1 MFCKF
6 KVNACYYIWNKI
18 AIFFFL
24 FAQGRMQ
31 FKDDTFTYMHGREIL
46 LLFIQAI
53 YLWLV
58 CVLTD

>member
-1 MFCKF
+1 MHVIIFGTKLLS
-6 KVNACYYIWNKI
+6 
-18 AIFFFL
+18 FFFL

-31 FKDDTFTYMHGREIL
+31 FKDGTFIYRYHGREIL